1 MQRLQ
6 KVIVTCDDTPAPVAT
21 LSSISISDYKTELT
35 KGSAFDFGGTVTA
48 HYSNG
53 STQDVTSEAEFT
65 GYNMDVLG
73 TYTVTVSYTE
83 SGETKTDQYTLTV
96 KEPVQGEVYTLTIE
110 PGDFNSTSYTANNG
124 EHTSTATSASGGT
137 KQVTWKS
144 NQVMKQ
150 GSIMQWQKNTAYI
163 ESVTDLGTITGIEVE
178 STDGTFTKTQD
189 GGSFKVSVGN
199 ATGKTTKLTIT
210 FK

>member
-1 MQRLQ
+1 M
-6 KVIVTCDDTPAPVAT
+6 KVYYTGTPIPVTLT
-21 LSSISISDYKTELT
+21 SITISNPKTELT
-35 KGSAFDFGGTVTA
+35 KGAAFVFGGTVIA
-48 HYSNG
+48 HYSDET
-53 STQDVTSEAEFT
+53 TQDVTSEAEFT
-65 GYNMDVLG
+65 GYNMNVLG

-83 SGETKTDQYTLTV
+83 GGETKTAQYTLTV
-96 KEPVQGEVYTLTIE
+96 KEPVQGEVFTLIIK
-110 PGDFNSTSYTANNG
+110 PDDFNSTSYTANNG
-124 EHTSTATSASGGT
+124 EHTSTATGANGGT

-150 GSIMQWQKNTAYI
+150 GAIMQWQKNTAYI